1 MATRI
6 GGLRVHAIAFHQGQT
21 RKIVRRKVVLVGHLQ
36 DFVVN
41 ILLFHLGDKATI
53 DRTIKGLA
61 QHWVSYSV
69 DVIAFGQSG
78 YRSTGCDGHSFN
90 FVLGDGW
97 RAFGAC
103 LCQVLRLS
111 LSRLPLA
118 QHILQLN
125 FLARKNGIG
134 VLNATVSR

>member
-1 MATRI
+1 MATRV

-36 DFVVN
+36 NLVVN
-41 ILLFHLGDKATI
+41 ILLFHLGNKAPI
-53 DRTIKGLA
+53 DRTVEGLA
-61 QHWVSYSV
+61 EHRVSHSV

-78 YRSTGCDGHSFN
+78 YRSAGCNGHSFN

-97 RAFGAC
+97 RGFGAC
-103 LCQVLRLS
+103 LRQVLRLS
-111 LSRLPLA
+111 LPGLPLA
-118 QHILQLN
+118 QHLLQLN

-134 VLNATVSR
+134 VLNSTVSC